1 MVRLRSSEAVPHVDY
16 VPDPGTR
23 TFIEEEM
30 SKLFTDDEILPF
42 MEYLRNKDS
51 TAPGISEE
59 WGTIP
64 SDEKARSRIEAIR
77 RYLKRYIAPD
87 GSARYPDFDRMSNIW
102 P

>member
-1 MVRLRSSEAVPHVDY
+1 
-16 VPDPGTR
+16 
-23 TFIEEEM
+23 
-30 SKLFTDDEILPF
+30 

-64 SDEKARSRIEAIR
+64 ADEKARSRMEAIR